1 MSQINADDADNIA
14 SDVGTMV
21 STFKSTRLSQSDHEL
36 DFTFR
41 DLIKHQEDMVHRLEL
56 QRTGKDSAW
65 KDALGRNA
73 NDPSGGCCAVS

>member
-56 QRTGKDSAW
+56 QRTGRDSAW
-65 KDALGRNA
+65 KKKLKGNM
-73 NDPSGGCCAVS
+73 NQPGGCCVVC